1 MAKKNFNQLA
11 FIKVI
16 DMERGSGRVLI
27 VDDNEDILL
36 AAKLLLKPHTDF
48 VHTEKNPENIPELIK
63 SDNFDVIFLDMNFTQ
78 DMTSGQEGFFW
89 LKEIFKYDPSA
100 IVILITAYG
109 DIDTAVRA
117 VKEGA
122 TDFVL
127 KPWQNEKFLTTYSA
141 ALKLR
146 SSRLETDSLRLR
158 QKLMFDDLNKK
169 FPELIGTSSAMRNIF
184 HTIEK
189 VASTDANV
197 LILGE
202 NGTGKELVAHAL
214 HKQSKRSGEPFINV
228 DMGAITKSLFESEL
242 FGHVKGAFT
251 DAKEDRPGRFEI
263 ASGGTL
269 FLDEVGNIP
278 PELQSK
284 LLTVLQ
290 NRSVARVG
298 SNKSK
303 PFDIRL
309 ICATNMPIYQMVSE
323 QKFRQDLLYRINTI
337 EITLPPLS
345 ERREDIPVL
354 TEHFLSMYAKKYNKT
369 SLSISEK
376 TIGKLINY
384 DWPGN
389 IRELQHAIE
398 RSVILCETDVLQPS
412 DFFFQGAINKEEKF
426 ILDNYNLEEV
436 EKMVIKKVIADND
449 GNITKAAKELG
460 LTRTSLY
467 RRMEKYGL

>member
-1 MAKKNFNQLA
+1 
-11 FIKVI
+11 
-16 DMERGSGRVLI
+16 MEKSSGRVLI

-36 AAKLLLKPHTDF
+36 AAKLLLKPHASYIY
-48 VHTEKNPENIPELIK
+48 TEKNPENIPQLIK
-63 SDNFDVIFLDMNFTQ
+63 SENFDVIFLDMNFTQ

-89 LKEIFKYDPSA
+89 LKEIFKYDAAA

-109 DIDTAVRA
+109 DVETAVRA

-146 SSRLETDSLRLR
+146 YSQLETNNLRQR
-158 QKLMFDDLNKK
+158 QKLMQDDFNKK
-169 FPELIGTSSAMRNIF
+169 FPELIGNSPAMQNIF

-214 HKQSKRSGEPFINV
+214 HKQSRRSGEPFINV
-228 DMGAITKSLFESEL
+228 DMGAITKTLFESEL

-251 DAKEDRPGRFEI
+251 DAREDRPGRFEI

-269 FLDEVGNIP
+269 FLDEIGNIP

-290 NRSVARVG
+290 SRTVARVG
-298 SNKSK
+298 ANKSK
-303 PFDIRL
+303 SFDIRL

-337 EITLPPLS
+337 EITLPPLR
-345 ERREDIPVL
+345 ERTEDIPLL
-354 TEHFLSMYAKKYNKT
+354 TDHFLSVYTRKYNKPD
-369 SLSISEK
+369 LKINEK
-376 TIGKLINY
+376 TINKLIHY
-384 DWPGN
+384 SWPGN
-389 IRELQHAIE
+389 IRELQHALE
-398 RSVILCETDVLQPS
+398 RSVILCESDELLPS
-412 DFFFQGAINKEEKF
+412 DFFLQGAITNEEKF
-426 ILDNYNLEEV
+426 IVDNYNLEEV
-436 EKMVIKKVIADND
+436 EKMVIKKVITDNE